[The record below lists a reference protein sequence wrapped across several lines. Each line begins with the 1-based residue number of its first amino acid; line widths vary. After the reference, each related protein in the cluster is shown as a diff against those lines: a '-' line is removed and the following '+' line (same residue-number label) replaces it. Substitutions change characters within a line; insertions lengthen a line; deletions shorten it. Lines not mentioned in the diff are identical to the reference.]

1 MNMTQGAATQEK
13 KITETVIDGVTVSL
27 SFSDSGS
34 DEIPKLVKDI
44 LKSAYLRCQAQ

>member
-1 MNMTQGAATQEK
+1 MNMTQDATTQEK
-13 KITETVIDGVTVSL
+13 EITETVIDGITVRL

>member
-1 MNMTQGAATQEK
+1 MNKTQDAATQEK
-13 KITETVIDGVTVSL
+13 KITETVIDGFTVRL

-44 LKSAYLRCQAQ
+44 LKAAYLSCHAQ